1 MDKIQNNALLVKVT
15 CTKWNN
21 TVTDKRISDE
31 VTVDKNADDGFIR
44 VSKRLA
50 KVAVVKELNKVI

>member
-21 TVTDKRISDE
+21 TVTDKRISD
-31 VTVDKNADDGFIR
+31 DSFALASASPR
-44 VSKRLA
+44 LLWSKSS
-50 KVAVVKELNKVI
+50 IS